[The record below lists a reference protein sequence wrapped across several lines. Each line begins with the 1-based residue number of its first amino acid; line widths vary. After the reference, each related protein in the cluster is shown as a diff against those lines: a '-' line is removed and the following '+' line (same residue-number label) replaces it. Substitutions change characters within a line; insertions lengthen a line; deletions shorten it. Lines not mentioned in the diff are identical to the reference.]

1 MTRLQPKA
9 CRVLTSNQLEGTA
22 EYIQGADKQVEEAQ
36 EKNEF
41 PNPLEN
47 AENLPFG
54 VSLWGGIWG
63 REGTVRIFPAGTE
76 MFGKGAHVSTF
87 YHHWLLYQGLE
98 AGRPGFLP
106 VLYGMHFMAPS
117 WVFLESEEGGAYCAL
132 GREKRRTRMD
142 V

>member
-1 MTRLQPKA
+1 MTHLQPKA

-54 VSLWGGIWG
+54 VSLWGGG
-63 REGTVRIFPAGTE
+63 G
-76 MFGKGAHVSTF
+76 
-87 YHHWLLYQGLE
+87 
-98 AGRPGFLP
+98 
-106 VLYGMHFMAPS
+106 YGGEKAQ
-117 WVFLESEEGGAYCAL
+117 LESSQLEQKCLA
-132 GREKRRTRMD
+132 RELTSPPSTTTGFCTKAWKQGSLVSCQFSMGCISWHPPGCF
-142 V
+142 